1 MKATAAFSAL
11 LAARSAAGISLDLN
25 DPNSIKS
32 AARTCADGMLSFYK
46 GNLTGGIPGL
56 LPGPYYWWEAGA
68 MFGAMVDYWY
78 YTGDTT
84 YNDVTTEA
92 LLFQV
97 GPDENYM
104 PPNQSKSLGNDDQ
117 AFWGMA
123 AMSAAEA
130 NFPNPPP
137 DKPQWL
143 SLALAVWNSQS
154 VRWDTTSCAGG
165 LKWQIFTFNN
175 GYNYKNSIS
184 NGCYFNLAARLALYT
199 GNTTYADEAN
209 KMWDWVRS
217 VGLISDE
224 YFVYDGTDDTLNC
237 TELNHI
243 QWSYNAGVFL
253 YGAATMWN
261 IVSASH
267 PVSHNRSLL
276 TIFRHKGHPIK
287 TSGANGLKECLMAPQ
302 RSSSRTTS
310 CMK

>member
-11 LAARSAAGISLDLN
+11 LAARFAAGISLDLN

-267 PVSHNRSLL
+267 PVGHNRSLL
-276 TIFRHKGHPIK
+276 TIFRHKVHRIK
-287 TSGANGLKECLMAPQ
+287 TSGANGLKACLMAPQ

>member
-1 MKATAAFSAL
+1 
-11 LAARSAAGISLDLN
+11 
-25 DPNSIKS
+25 
-32 AARTCADGMLSFYK
+32 
-46 GNLTGGIPGL
+46 
-56 LPGPYYWWEAGA
+56 

-267 PVSHNRSLL
+267 AVGHNRSLL

-287 TSGANGLKECLMAPQ
+287 TSGANGLKACLMAPQ